1 MKKLRV
7 ALIYNAYTDSQPDD
21 KSDTGSLH
29 YLRQMIRGIA
39 RGLRRLRHEVVVMPL
54 AGDLSVLQRKLNR
67 LRPDVVFNQYDD
79 VVHGALYEMRV
90 AAFIRMLGYPMTGSP
105 ALGLGLSR
113 YKYMS
118 LSLLK
123 GAGLPI
129 PPSTALVER
138 LSDIDEH
145 KWTFPLIVHAAQE
158 HAGIGL
164 ARDSVVET
172 KTALK
177 EKAREILR
185 TYKQPALVQHFLRG
199 PGVQRRAPRRPEDPG
214 PAAGRGRLLAACPA
228 SIPPIMSYAAK
239 WVETSVEYQRTEV
252 ICPARVDDEMAA
264 LIGKTAVK
272 AFRAVGGWGYG
283 RVDIRLDEDGQPVI
297 LEVNCNPCLDS
308 GMGLAR
314 SAEVA
319 GISYPQLLQAII
331 KAAFEGPP
339 YDIQLPIFIPGNS
352 FGAEGPLALRVSRSG
367 GRCRRSRGPG
377 R

>member
-7 ALIYNAYTDSQPDD
+7 ALIYNAYTDAQPDE
-21 KSDTGSLH
+21 KADTGSLH

-67 LRPDVVFNQYDD
+67 LQPDVVFNQYDD

-164 ARDSVVET
+164 DRNSVVQT
-172 KTALK
+172 KKALK
-177 EKAREILR
+177 EKSREILR
-185 TYKQPALVQHFLRG
+185 TYKQPALIQHFLKGREFNVG
-199 PGVQRRAPRRPEDPG
+199 LLGGRKIQVLPLAEVDYSQLPRK
-214 PAAGRGRLLAACPA
+214 
-228 SIPPIMSYAAK
+228 IPPIMSYAAK
-239 WVETSVEYQRTEV
+239 WVETSVEYQRTDV
-252 ICPARVDDEMAA
+252 ICPARVDAPMTA
-264 LIGKTAVK
+264 LIGRTAVK

-283 RVDIRLDEDGQPVI
+283 RVDIRLDENGEPVI

-314 SAEVA
+314 SAEEG
-319 GISYPQLLQAII
+319 GIDYPHFLQAIV

-339 YDIQLPIFIPGNS
+339 YDMHLPIFNLGNA
-352 FGAEGPLALRVSRSG
+352 GLAR
-367 GRCRRSRGPG
+367 GR
-377 R
+377 

>member
-7 ALIYNAYTDSQPDD
+7 ALIYNAYTDSQPDE
-21 KSDTGSLH
+21 KADTGSIH

-39 RGLRRLRHEVVVMPL
+39 RGLRHVGHRVAVLPL
-54 AGDLSVLQRKLNR
+54 AGDLAYLQRKLSV

-79 VVHGALYEMRV
+79 VVHGALFEMRI
-90 AAFIRMLGYPMTGSP
+90 AAFIRMLGYRMTGSP

-123 GAGLPI
+123 GAGMPI

-138 LSDIDEH
+138 ISEVNEH

-164 ARDSVVET
+164 GRDSVVET
-172 KTALK
+172 KKALK
-177 EKAREILR
+177 EKVREILR
-185 TYKQPALVQHFLRG
+185 TYKQPALIQRFL
-199 PGVQRRAPRRPEDPG
+199 PGREFNVG
-214 PAAGRGRLLAACPA
+214 LLGGRTVRVLPLAEVDYSRLPKA
-228 SIPPIMSYAAK
+228 IPPIMSYAAK
-239 WVETSVEYQRTEV
+239 WVETSVEYKRTEV
-252 ICPARVDDEMAA
+252 ICPAKVDAGLAA
-264 LIGKTAVK
+264 LISKTVVK

-283 RVDIRLDEDGQPVI
+283 RVDVRLDESGQPII

-314 SAEVA
+314 SAEQA
-319 GISYPQLLQAII
+319 GIDYPHLLQAIV

-339 YDIQLPIFIPGNS
+339 YDMHLPIFNVRKVGR
-352 FGAEGPLALRVSRSG
+352 RV
-367 GRCRRSRGPG
+367 GR
-377 R
+377 

>member
-7 ALIYNAYTDSQPDD
+7 ALIYNAYTDTQPDE
-21 KSDTGSLH
+21 KSDTGSIH

-54 AGDLSVLQRKLNR
+54 AGDLSILQRKLNR

-123 GAGLPI
+123 GAGLPV

-138 LSDIDEH
+138 LSDIGEH
-145 KWTFPLIVHAAQE
+145 KWVFPLIVHAAQE

-164 ARDSVVET
+164 DRDSVVLT
-172 KTALK
+172 KTALR

-185 TYKQPALVQHFLRG
+185 AYKQPALVQHFLEGREFNVG
-199 PGVQRRAPRRPEDPG
+199 LLGGRKIQVLPLAEVDYSQLPRK
-214 PAAGRGRLLAACPA
+214 
-228 SIPPIMSYAAK
+228 IPPIMSYAAK
-239 WVETSVEYQRTEV
+239 WVETSVEYQRTKV
-252 ICPARVDDEMAA
+252 ICPARVDAPLAA
-264 LIGKTAVK
+264 AISKTAAK
-272 AFRAVGGWGYG
+272 AFRSVGGWGYG

-314 SAEVA
+314 SAEAA
-319 GISYPQLLQAII
+319 GIDYPHLLQTIV
-331 KAAFEGPP
+331 KAAFDGPP
-339 YDIQLPIFIPGNS
+339 YDLHLPIFIPGNS
-352 FGAEGPLALRVSRSG
+352 VGAK
-367 GRCRRSRGPG
+367 GR
-377 R
+377 

>member
-7 ALIYNAYTDSQPDD
+7 ALIYNAYTHSLPDD
-21 KSDTGSLH
+21 KSDTGSIH
-29 YLRQMIRGIA
+29 YLRQMIRCIA
-39 RGLRRLRHEVVVMPL
+39 RGLRRLRHEVVVLPL
-54 AGDLSVLQRKLNR
+54 AGDLSVLQRKLSR

-105 ALGLGLSR
+105 ALALGLSR

-129 PPSTALVER
+129 PPSTALIER
-138 LSDIDEH
+138 LSDLDDH
-145 KWTFPLIVHAAQE
+145 KWSFPLIVHAAQE

-164 ARDSVVET
+164 DRDSVVET

-185 TYKQPALVQHFLRG
+185 EYKQPALVQHFLTGREFNVG
-199 PGVQRRAPRRPEDPG
+199 LVGGRKVQVLPLAEVDYSDLPRR
-214 PAAGRGRLLAACPA
+214 
-228 SIPPIMSYAAK
+228 IPPIMSYAAK
-239 WVETSVEYQRTEV
+239 WVETSVEYQRTDV
-252 ICPARVDDEMAA
+252 LCPARVDAEMTE
-264 LIGKTAVK
+264 LIRKTSVK

-283 RVDIRLDEDGQPVI
+283 RVDIRLDEDGRPVI

-314 SAEVA
+314 AAEAA
-319 GISYPQLLQAII
+319 GIDYPHLLQAII

-339 YDIQLPIFIPGNS
+339 YDLRLPIFIPNM
-352 FGAEGPLALRVSRSG
+352 GAAR
-367 GRCRRSRGPG
+367 GR
-377 R
+377 

>member
-7 ALIYNAYTDSQPDD
+7 ALIYNAYTDSQPDE
-21 KSDTGSLH
+21 KADTGSLH

-54 AGDLSVLQRKLNR
+54 AGDLSVLQRQLNR
-67 LRPDVVFNQYDD
+67 LQPDVVFNQYDD

-138 LSDIDEH
+138 LSDVDEH

-164 ARDSVVET
+164 DRDSVVQT
-172 KTALK
+172 KKALK

-185 TYKQPALVQHFLRG
+185 TYKQPALVQHFLKGREFNVG
-199 PGVQRRAPRRPEDPG
+199 LVGGRKVQVLPLAEVDYSQLPRK
-214 PAAGRGRLLAACPA
+214 
-228 SIPPIMSYAAK
+228 IPPIMSYAAK
-239 WVETSVEYQRTEV
+239 WVETSVEYQRTDV
-252 ICPARVDDEMAA
+252 ICPARVDVPMTA
-264 LIGKTAVK
+264 LINKTAVK

-283 RVDIRLDEDGQPVI
+283 RVDVRLDENGQPVI

-314 SAEVA
+314 SAEQA
-319 GISYPQLLQAII
+319 GIDYPHLLQAIV

-339 YDIQLPIFIPGNS
+339 YDMHLPIFNPGNA
-352 FGAEGPLALRVSRSG
+352 GRPL
-367 GRCRRSRGPG
+367 GR
-377 R
+377 

>member
-7 ALIYNAYTDSQPDD
+7 ALVYNAYTDSQPDD
-21 KSDTGSLH
+21 KADTGSLH

-54 AGDLSVLQRKLNR
+54 AGDLSVLQRKLDR
-67 LRPDVVFNQYDD
+67 LRPDIVFNQYDD

-129 PPSTALVER
+129 PPSTALIER
-138 LSDIDEH
+138 LGDLDEH

-164 ARDSVVET
+164 DRNSVVET

-185 TYKQPALVQHFLRG
+185 MYKQPALVQHFVKGREFNVGLIGGRK
-199 PGVQRRAPRRPEDPG
+199 VQVLPLAEVDFSQLPRK
-214 PAAGRGRLLAACPA
+214 
-228 SIPPIMSYAAK
+228 IPPIMSYAAK
-239 WVETSVEYQRTEV
+239 WVETSVEYQRTDV
-252 ICPARVDDEMAA
+252 ICPARVDAEMTA
-264 LIGKTAVK
+264 LINKTAVK

-283 RVDIRLDEDGQPVI
+283 RVDIRLDENGEPVI

-314 SAEVA
+314 SAEQA
-319 GISYPQLLQAII
+319 GITYPQLLQSII

-339 YDIQLPIFIPGNS
+339 YDMHLPIFSAADN
-352 FGAEGPLALRVSRSG
+352 
-367 GRCRRSRGPG
+367 GRARG

>member
-7 ALIYNAYTDSQPDD
+7 ALIYNAYTDSQPDE
-21 KSDTGSLH
+21 KSDTGSVH

-39 RGLRRLRHEVVVMPL
+39 RGLRRLRHDVVVLPL

-123 GAGLPI
+123 GAGLPV

-138 LSDIDEH
+138 LSDIEEH
-145 KWTFPLIVHAAQE
+145 KWVFPLIVHAAQE

-164 ARDSVVET
+164 DRNSVVLT

-185 TYKQPALVQHFLRG
+185 TYKQPALVQHFLQGREFNVG
-199 PGVQRRAPRRPEDPG
+199 LLGGRKIQVLPLAEVDYSQLPRK
-214 PAAGRGRLLAACPA
+214 
-228 SIPPIMSYAAK
+228 IPPIMSYAAK
-239 WVETSVEYQRTEV
+239 WVETSVEYQRTKV
-252 ICPARVDDEMAA
+252 ICPARVDAPLAA
-264 LIGKTAVK
+264 SISKTAAK
-272 AFRAVGGWGYG
+272 AFRSVGGWGYG

-314 SAEVA
+314 SAEQA
-319 GISYPQLLQAII
+319 GIDYPQLLQTIV
-331 KAAFEGPP
+331 KAAFDGPP
-339 YDIQLPIFIPGNS
+339 YDLHLPIFNPGMS
-352 FGAEGPLALRVSRSG
+352 GLAR
-367 GRCRRSRGPG
+367 GR
-377 R
+377 

>member
-1 MKKLRV
+1 
-7 ALIYNAYTDSQPDD
+7 
-21 KSDTGSLH
+21 
-29 YLRQMIRGIA
+29 MIRGIA
-39 RGLRRLRHEVVVMPL
+39 RGLRRLRHDVVVLPL

-123 GAGLPI
+123 GAGLPV

-138 LSDIDEH
+138 LSDIEEH
-145 KWTFPLIVHAAQE
+145 KWIFPLIVHAAQE

-164 ARDSVVET
+164 DRNSVVLT
-172 KTALK
+172 KTALR

-185 TYKQPALVQHFLRG
+185 TYKQPALVQHFLEGREFNVG
-199 PGVQRRAPRRPEDPG
+199 LLGGRKIQVLPLAEVDYSQLPRK
-214 PAAGRGRLLAACPA
+214 
-228 SIPPIMSYAAK
+228 IPPIMSYAAK
-239 WVETSVEYQRTEV
+239 WVETSVEYQRTKV
-252 ICPARVDDEMAA
+252 ICPARVDAPLAA
-264 LIGKTAVK
+264 SISKTAAK
-272 AFRAVGGWGYG
+272 AFRSVGGWGYG

-314 SAEVA
+314 SAEAA
-319 GISYPQLLQAII
+319 GIDYPHLLQTIV
-331 KAAFEGPP
+331 KAAFDGPP
-339 YDIQLPIFIPGNS
+339 YDLHLPIFNPGMS
-352 FGAEGPLALRVSRSG
+352 GLA
-367 GRCRRSRGPG
+367 RGK
-377 R
+377 

>member
-7 ALIYNAYTDSQPDD
+7 ALIYNAYTDSQPDE
-21 KSDTGSLH
+21 KADTGSLH

-54 AGDLSVLQRKLNR
+54 AGDLSVLQRKLDR

-129 PPSTALVER
+129 PPSTALIER
-138 LSDIDEH
+138 LGDLDEH

-164 ARDSVVET
+164 DRNSVVET

-185 TYKQPALVQHFLRG
+185 MYKQPALVQHFVKGREFNVGLIGGRK
-199 PGVQRRAPRRPEDPG
+199 VQVLPLAEVDYSQLPRK
-214 PAAGRGRLLAACPA
+214 
-228 SIPPIMSYAAK
+228 IPPIMSYAAK
-239 WVETSVEYQRTEV
+239 WVETSVEYQRTDV
-252 ICPARVDDEMAA
+252 ICPARVDAEMTA
-264 LIGKTAVK
+264 LINRTAVK

-283 RVDIRLDEDGQPVI
+283 RVDIRLDENGEPVI

-314 SAEVA
+314 SAEQA
-319 GISYPQLLQAII
+319 GITYPQLLQSII

-339 YDIQLPIFIPGNS
+339 YDMHLPIFSAADN
-352 FGAEGPLALRVSRSG
+352 
-367 GRCRRSRGPG
+367 GRARG

>member
-7 ALIYNAYTDSQPDD
+7 ALIYNAYTDSQPDE
-21 KSDTGSLH
+21 KADTGSLH

-39 RGLRRLRHEVVVMPL
+39 RGLRRLRHEAVVMPL
-54 AGDLSVLQRKLNR
+54 AGDLSVLQRKLDR

-129 PPSTALVER
+129 PPSTALLER
-138 LSDIDEH
+138 LRDIDER

-164 ARDSVVET
+164 DRGSVVEN
-172 KTALK
+172 KTGLR
-177 EKAREILR
+177 EKTREILR
-185 TYKQPALVQHFLRG
+185 TYKQPALVQHFLKGREFNVG
-199 PGVQRRAPRRPEDPG
+199 LVGGRTVRVLPLAEVDYSRLPR
-214 PAAGRGRLLAACPA
+214 

-239 WVETSVEYQRTEV
+239 WVETSVEYKRTEV
-252 ICPARVDDEMAA
+252 ICPARVDAELAS
-264 LIGKTAVK
+264 LINKIAVK
-272 AFRAVGGWGYG
+272 AFRVVGGWGYG
-283 RVDIRLDEDGQPVI
+283 RVDIRLDENGEPVI

-314 SAEVA
+314 SAEQA
-319 GISYPQLLQAII
+319 GITYPQLLQGII

-339 YDIQLPIFIPGNS
+339 YDMHLPIFGT
-352 FGAEGPLALRVSRSG
+352 GEH
-367 GRCRRSRGPG
+367 GRARG

>member
-1 MKKLRV
+1 MKRLRV
-7 ALIYNAYTDSQPDD
+7 ALVYNAYTDVQPDE

-67 LRPDVVFNQYDD
+67 LQPDVVFNQYDD

-164 ARDSVVET
+164 ARDSVVAN
-172 KTALK
+172 KTGLK

-185 TYKQPALVQHFLRG
+185 TYKQPALVQHFLKGREFNVG
-199 PGVQRRAPRRPEDPG
+199 LLGGRKVQVLPLAEVDYSELPRK
-214 PAAGRGRLLAACPA
+214 
-228 SIPPIMSYAAK
+228 IPPIMSYAAK
-239 WVETSVEYQRTEV
+239 WVETSVEYQRTDV

-264 LIGKTAVK
+264 LISKTSVK

-319 GISYPQLLQAII
+319 GIRYPQLLQAII

-352 FGAEGPLALRVSRSG
+352 VGAK
-367 GRCRRSRGPG
+367 GR
-377 R
+377 

>member
-7 ALIYNAYTDSQPDD
+7 ALIYNAFTDSQPDE
-21 KSDTGSLH
+21 KADTGSLH

-39 RGLRRLRHEVVVMPL
+39 RGLRRLRHDVVVMPL
-54 AGDLSVLQRKLNR
+54 AGDLSVLQRKLDR

-90 AAFIRMLGYPMTGSP
+90 AAFIRMLGYPITGSP

-113 YKYMS
+113 DKFMS

-138 LSDIDEH
+138 LGDIDGY

-164 ARDSVVET
+164 DRESVVDT

-185 TYKQPALVQHFLRG
+185 TYKQPALVQHFLKGREFNVG
-199 PGVQRRAPRRPEDPG
+199 LLGGRKVQVLPLAEVDYSRLPRK
-214 PAAGRGRLLAACPA
+214 
-228 SIPPIMSYAAK
+228 IPPIMSYAAK
-239 WVETSVEYQRTEV
+239 WVETSVEYQRTDV
-252 ICPARVDDEMAA
+252 ICPARVDQAMSA

-272 AFRAVGGWGYG
+272 AFRVVGGWGYG
-283 RVDIRLDEDGQPVI
+283 RVDIRLDENGEPFI

-314 SAEVA
+314 SAEKA
-319 GISYPQLLQAII
+319 GITYPQLLQSII

-339 YDIQLPIFIPGNS
+339 YDRHLPIFNS
-352 FGAEGPLALRVSRSG
+352 ATSGLAR
-367 GRCRRSRGPG
+367 GR
-377 R
+377 

>member
-7 ALIYNAYTDSQPDD
+7 ALIYNAYTDAQPDE
-21 KSDTGSLH
+21 KADTGSLH

-39 RGLRRLRHEVVVMPL
+39 RGIRRLRHDVAVVPL
-54 AGDLSVLQRKLNR
+54 AGDLSVLYRKLDR

-113 YKYMS
+113 DKYMS

-123 GAGLPI
+123 GAGLPV
-129 PPSTALVER
+129 PPSTALIER
-138 LSDIDEH
+138 LGDLDGY

-164 ARDSVVET
+164 DRNSVVET
-172 KTALK
+172 KTALRD
-177 EKAREILR
+177 KAREILR
-185 TYKQPALVQHFLRG
+185 IYKQPALIQHFLKGREFNVG
-199 PGVQRRAPRRPEDPG
+199 LLGGRKVQVLPLAEVDYSRLPRK
-214 PAAGRGRLLAACPA
+214 
-228 SIPPIMSYAAK
+228 IPPIMSYAAK

-252 ICPARVDDEMAA
+252 ICPARVDPAMAA
-264 LIGKTAVK
+264 LIAKTAVK
-272 AFRAVGGWGYG
+272 AFRVVGGWGYG
-283 RVDIRLDEDGQPVI
+283 RVDIRLDESGAPVI

-314 SAEVA
+314 SAEQG
-319 GISYPQLLQAII
+319 GIGYPRLLEAII

-339 YDIQLPIFIPGNS
+339 YDRHLPIFSSPG
-352 FGAEGPLALRVSRSG
+352 G
-367 GRCRRSRGPG
+367 GMARG

>member
-7 ALIYNAYTDSQPDD
+7 ALIYNAYTDAQPDE
-21 KSDTGSLH
+21 KADTGSLH

-67 LRPDVVFNQYDD
+67 LQPDVVFNQYDD

-164 ARDSVVET
+164 DRNSVVQT
-172 KTALK
+172 KKALK
-177 EKAREILR
+177 EKSREILR
-185 TYKQPALVQHFLRG
+185 TYKQPALIQHFLKGREFNVG
-199 PGVQRRAPRRPEDPG
+199 LLGGRKIQVLPLAEVDYSQLPRK
-214 PAAGRGRLLAACPA
+214 
-228 SIPPIMSYAAK
+228 IPPIMSYAAK
-239 WVETSVEYQRTEV
+239 WVETSVEYQRTDV
-252 ICPARVDDEMAA
+252 ICPARVDAPMTA
-264 LIGKTAVK
+264 LIGRTAVK

-283 RVDIRLDEDGQPVI
+283 RVDIRLDENGEPVI

-314 SAEVA
+314 SAEEG
-319 GISYPQLLQAII
+319 GIDYPHFLQTII

-339 YDIQLPIFIPGNS
+339 YDMHLPIFNLGNA
-352 FGAEGPLALRVSRSG
+352 GLAR
-367 GRCRRSRGPG
+367 GR
-377 R
+377 

>member
-7 ALIYNAYTDSQPDD
+7 ALVYNAFDHSQPDD
-21 KSDTGSLH
+21 KSDTGNLH

-39 RGLRRLRHEVVVMPL
+39 RGLRRLRHEVVVLPL
-54 AGDLSVLQRKLNR
+54 AGDLSVLQRKLGR
-67 LRPDVVFNQYDD
+67 LRPDIVFNQYDD

-105 ALGLGLSR
+105 ALALGLSR
-113 YKYMS
+113 DKYMA

-129 PPSTALVER
+129 PPSTALIER
-138 LSDIDEH
+138 LADVDGH
-145 KWTFPLIVHAAQE
+145 KWVFPLIVHAAQE

-164 ARDSVVET
+164 DRDSVVKT

-185 TYKQPALVQHFLRG
+185 EYQQPALVQHFLKGREFNVG
-199 PGVQRRAPRRPEDPG
+199 LVGGRKIQVLPLAEVDYSQLPRR
-214 PAAGRGRLLAACPA
+214 
-228 SIPPIMSYAAK
+228 IPPIMSYAAK
-239 WVETSVEYQRTEV
+239 WVETSVEYQRTDV
-252 ICPARVDDEMAA
+252 ICPARVDAEMAA
-264 LIGKTAVK
+264 LISKTSIK
-272 AFRAVGGWGYG
+272 AFRTIGGWGYG
-283 RVDIRLDEDGQPVI
+283 RVDIRLDEDGRPVI

-314 SAEVA
+314 AAEQA
-319 GISYPQLLQAII
+319 GIDYPHLLQAIL

-339 YDIQLPIFIPGNS
+339 YDMHLPIFIPGN
-352 FGAEGPLALRVSRSG
+352 FGAAR
-367 GRCRRSRGPG
+367 GR
-377 R
+377 

>member
-1 MKKLRV
+1 
-7 ALIYNAYTDSQPDD
+7 
-21 KSDTGSLH
+21 
-29 YLRQMIRGIA
+29 
-39 RGLRRLRHEVVVMPL
+39 MPL

-67 LRPDVVFNQYDD
+67 LSPDVVFNQYDD

-90 AAFIRMLGYPMTGSP
+90 AAFIRMLGYPITGSP

-129 PPSTALVER
+129 PPSTTLLER
-138 LSDIDEH
+138 LSDINEH
-145 KWTFPLIVHAAQE
+145 KWTYPLIVHAAQE

-164 ARDSVVET
+164 DRGSVVET

-177 EKAREILR
+177 EKSREILR
-185 TYKQPALVQHFLRG
+185 TYRQPALVQHFLKGREFNVG
-199 PGVQRRAPRRPEDPG
+199 LLGGRKVQVLPLAEVDYSRLPR
-214 PAAGRGRLLAACPA
+214 

-239 WVETSVEYQRTEV
+239 WVETSVEYRRTEI
-252 ICPARVDDEMAA
+252 ICPARVDAA
-264 LIGKTAVK
+264 MTVLIGKTAVK

-283 RVDIRLDEDGQPVI
+283 RVDIRLDENGEPVI

-314 SAEVA
+314 SAEEA
-319 GISYPQLLQAII
+319 GIGYPQLLQTII

-339 YDIQLPIFIPGNS
+339 YDMHLPIFNLGN
-352 FGAEGPLALRVSRSG
+352 AKLAK
-367 GRCRRSRGPG
+367 GR
-377 R
+377 